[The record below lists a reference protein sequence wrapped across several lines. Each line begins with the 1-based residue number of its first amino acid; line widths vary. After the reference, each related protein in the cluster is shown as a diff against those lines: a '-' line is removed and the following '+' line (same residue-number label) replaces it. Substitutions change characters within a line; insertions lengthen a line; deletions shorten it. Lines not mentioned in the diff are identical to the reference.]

1 MIGQKKLQD
10 ELFSYSLKDF
20 PKSILLLGEY
30 GAGKHLVANK
40 LSYKFNIPLIDITD
54 KLDTIDEI
62 QNNTT
67 QSFYLVDLTS
77 ITEKQQN
84 ILLKTLEDTNDY
96 VYMILLSTTK
106 NIVLP
111 TILNRCITY
120 TFETYSKDELLEYI
134 KSNNLKYSLL
144 DYCSTIGQIK
154 NAANYNIEEVK
165 TLCEKIIEK
174 INVATYQ
181 NTLSIANKINYKDEY
196 NKVDYITFLKILL
209 KTLLDK
215 YKSKCNTIYVDFY
228 QIVNDT
234 LNKVLIDNRL
244 NMKLMVEQCLTKL
257 WRIARR

>member
-1 MIGQKKLQD
+1 MIGQKKIQD
-10 ELFSYSLKDF
+10 ELFSYSLKTF
-20 PKSILLLGEY
+20 PKSILLLGDY
-30 GAGKHLVANK
+30 GSGKHLIANK
-40 LSYKFNIPLIDITD
+40 LSYKFNIPLIDITNN
-54 KLDTIDEI
+54 LDTIDEI
-62 QNNTT
+62 QSNTT
-67 QSFYLVDLTS
+67 QAFYLVDLTS

-134 KSNNLKYSLL
+134 NQKGLKPNLLN
-144 DYCSTIGQIK
+144 YCSTIGQIK

-165 TLCEKIIEK
+165 TLCEKIADK
-174 INVATYQ
+174 IDKATYQ

-196 NKVDYITFLKILL
+196 DKVDYITFLRILL

-215 YKSKCNTIYVDFY
+215 YKEKCNTLYVEY
-228 QIVNDT
+228 YKIVDET
-234 LNKVLIDNRL
+234 LNNIVIDKRL
-244 NMKLMVEQCLTKL
+244 NMKSMIEQCLTKI
-257 WRIARR
+257 WRTARK